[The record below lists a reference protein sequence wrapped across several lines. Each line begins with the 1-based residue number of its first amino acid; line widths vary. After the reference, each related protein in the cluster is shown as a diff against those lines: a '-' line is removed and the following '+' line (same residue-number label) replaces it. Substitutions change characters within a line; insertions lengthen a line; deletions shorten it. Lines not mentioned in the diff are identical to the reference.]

1 MHRPAHAAEMCVSV
15 RLATDITDQTWPSL
29 GIWALWTTNQTSEST
44 CSNGYLFISRHVLFL
59 YTCKHGI
66 ESRNT
71 HVAATCSRF
80 TCISETSP
88 RRLFRQFP
96 LLKINYLFRLNFNF
110 WPYIYINQ
118 HFRSLVAG
126 VGTLVSARSVLFWSR
141 VCRFFKGVE
150 LKKVNLL
157 FKRIEYRYICF
168 YV

>member
-1 MHRPAHAAEMCVSV
+1 MHRPAHAAQMCVSV

-110 WPYIYINQ
+110 WPYIYINTFARWLQ
-118 HFRSLVAG
+118 VLV
-126 VGTLVSARSVLFWSR
+126 LWYPLD
-141 VCRFFKGVE
+141 RFSFGLEFVDFSKG
-150 LKKVNLL
+150 LNWRRLIFSSKG
-157 FKRIEYRYICF
+157 
-168 YV
+168 